1 MNLSALAADLIV
13 TLSVSGTVIE
23 NHPSASAVTTV
34 FKCSEVTATSA
45 YGIGCSGVPD
55 TDGVE
60 SRLAVGVSMASE
72 EPDSLSVTPVDSSV
86 ELPVL
91 VSRSTKP

>member
-34 FKCSEVTATSA
+34 LICSEVTATSA

-55 TDGVE
+55 TDGVV
-60 SRLAVGVSMASE
+60 STLAAGAAS
-72 EPDSLSVTPVDSSV
+72 VSV
-86 ELPVL
+86 EPVAAAAASADCCVALPVFA
-91 VSRSTKP
+91 SRRTKP